1 LRPRRKL
8 NERTAWK
15 WKRGT
20 RQAQQ
25 RLELFLLGE
34 RETPLTEDWTLTQY
48 STKKAALRAV
58 DSQAVQQR
66 VPDGPQVSS
75 VIQGYR
81 LEKIPTRTD
90 TRRSYESWIKLHIVP
105 KWDTVNYPSFRRGRS
120 NYG

>member
-1 LRPRRKL
+1 MSARHGSGSVVLD
-8 NERTAWK
+8 
-15 WKRGT
+15 KRSNVWNFFFWENGKH
-20 RQAQQ
+20 RS
-25 RLELFLLGE
+25 R
-34 RETPLTEDWTLTQY
+34 EDWTLTQY